1 MTMSAYSYPKF
12 VDLLGSAPP
21 CPSPCYRSEV
31 LVSGPSLI
39 SPQNPGAVG
48 KNPPAPP
55 ERRNHEITQIT
66 EGSPL
71 SGGFGSLSGVCAA
84 MKRLPAYRFVLKT
97 DVKAPVLWPVPTSR
111 AVKSTVQA
119 LLLSLARFTPPFLC
133 LSKIPPASVFLSSH
147 AFEGASSLFQW
158 PAASRWTIPIVT
170 SGTGMIVLPL
180 YFGRFKVDE
189 VSFRPAWLLRL

>member
-1 MTMSAYSYPKF
+1 MPDFNSLASRRFNASILGLRPGMSGAPQRVGSMPELGLGPVLICQGACKLNGIGT
-12 VDLLGSAPP
+12 LLQPNDQP
-21 CPSPCYRSEV
+21 VLQCPDVSET
-31 LVSGPSLI
+31 SG
-39 SPQNPGAVG
+39 
-48 KNPPAPP
+48 
-55 ERRNHEITQIT
+55 E
-66 EGSPL
+66 PL
-71 SGGFGSLSGVCAA
+71 AG
-84 MKRLPAYRFVLKT
+84 PYRFVLKT

>member
-55 ERRNHEITQIT
+55 KGEITK
-66 EGSPL
+66 SLKSLRVHPCPAV
-71 SGGFGSLSGVCAA
+71 SASLSGVCAA

>member
-1 MTMSAYSYPKF
+1 MHRRVHRLAIDPKCSLVDHHSYRRKIRVQWGKPPLHPPK
-12 VDLLGSAPP
+12 G
-21 CPSPCYRSEV
+21 
-31 LVSGPSLI
+31 
-39 SPQNPGAVG
+39 
-48 KNPPAPP
+48 
-55 ERRNHEITQIT
+55 EITK
-66 EGSPL
+66 SLKSLRVHPL
-71 SGGFGSLSGVCAA
+71 SGGFGLSVWCVRGDETLA
-84 MKRLPAYRFVLKT
+84 RLPLRAKT

-158 PAASRWTIPIVT
+158 PAASRWTIPNVT